1 MADKSFARDQRKKSG
16 GEGGEAGNDRMTGG
30 GLAVESGITRGAPS
44 GSPRQA
50 SPTSTRRRA
59 RSRRA
64 DSARSR
70 WESAARSVAPRCW
83 TPWPRVSR
91 SRSSLSAGRHRRA
104 ADTDDTAADG
114 RHRSRTRADNTCGEE
129 RNCPNLRIY
138 VCMHFLFQW
147 ERRKEQI
154 KEGKYVDIISSSIRN
169 QVVIL

>member
-1 MADKSFARDQRKKSG
+1 MADKSFARDQRKKKSG
-16 GEGGEAGNDRMTGG
+16 GKGERLGTIGWRAADWPI
-30 GLAVESGITRGAPS
+30 ESGITRGAPS

-129 RNCPNLRIY
+129 RSCPNLRIY
-138 VCMHFLFQW
+138 VCIHFLFQW

-154 KEGKYVDIISSSIRN
+154 KEGKYIDIIFEFDT
-169 QVVIL
+169 